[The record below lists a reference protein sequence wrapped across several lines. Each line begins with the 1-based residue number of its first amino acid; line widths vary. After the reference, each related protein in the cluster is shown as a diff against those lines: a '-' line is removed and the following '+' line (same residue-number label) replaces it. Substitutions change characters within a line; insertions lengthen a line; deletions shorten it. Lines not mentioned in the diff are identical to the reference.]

1 MMDSIL
7 LLFAARISKCQV
19 KKKRIFLGAAAG
31 SLLTCLV
38 IALPI
43 PSAALKMILFH
54 GFVNVFMLKAG
65 LGVNWGRDLVYAWIL
80 LYVSGFLLGGAM
92 MVFRPYIQ
100 SLSLFFLLAVGSYY
114 LLLKVWELITAFSR
128 QRDFQCTVLVSCKGR
143 TLKLQ
148 ALIDSGNSL
157 RDAQSGKPVHI
168 VGRQAIR
175 GLWKDEPVTGL
186 RYVSYHSVGRENG
199 VMPLLELDRMKILR
213 RRGNETE
220 TITIDRPLVAVC
232 EEEKVTEQYDIILNL
247 DI

>member
-1 MMDSIL
+1 
-7 LLFAARISKCQV
+7 
-19 KKKRIFLGAAAG
+19 
-31 SLLTCLV
+31 
-38 IALPI
+38 
-43 PSAALKMILFH
+43 
-54 GFVNVFMLKAG
+54 
-65 LGVNWGRDLVYAWIL
+65 
-80 LYVSGFLLGGAM
+80 

-114 LLLKVWELITAFSR
+114 LLLKVWELITALSR
-128 QRDFQCTVLVSCKGR
+128 QKDFQCTVLVSCKGR

-157 RDAQSGKPVHI
+157 RDAQSGKSVHI